1 MGSNLLRKLYNR
13 SVELRTDLNSVTVP
27 KCLETQ
33 KQNRQRAGKLSRIEI
48 VKSSSRWNPW
58 SGIDWDS
65 SNSNSS
71 SRQFDK
77 SQHPGKINIEDG
89 KRRMKQSAARHLVIY
104 LTNIYSPSVVH
115 ISTKTTKML
124 LLMVLLLLGKWTFFG
139 KDHTHR
145 HTVRSVVLRAQA
157 GTCTQ
162 AHTHTLSWKLQWYTQ
177 PTVFR
182 CPPQIWLSLTIIVI
196 VLRLGI
202 VSPPLCPA
210 LRMPSIDIIVVFNK
224 EHRQLHFKLIYAA
237 PLTLI
242 RLIIYL
248 NVIRTLTR
256 RHW

>member
-162 AHTHTLSWKLQWYTQ
+162 AHTHTLFLGSFNGTHSQQ
-177 PTVFR
+177 CFD
-182 CPPQIWLSLTIIVI
+182 
-196 VLRLGI
+196 VLRKFDYLSPLLLSFYGSAL
-202 VSPPLCPA
+202 SPPPLPCPKDA
-210 LRMPSIDIIVVFNK
+210 
-224 EHRQLHFKLIYAA
+224 Q
-237 PLTLI
+237 
-242 RLIIYL
+242 
-248 NVIRTLTR
+248 
-256 RHW
+256 HWYYCCLQ